1 MTAATL
7 DEDTLLSLAFSLR
20 ANPGAYA
27 VLLGAGVSAPSGILT
42 AWGVVTDL
50 ISRVAVLV
58 GEDEPDDPAGWYE
71 ARFGEDARYENL
83 LEKLAP
89 SQLERQ
95 RLLREYFEPADPD
108 DEVGAR
114 KPTLAHRSIAK
125 LVKAGS
131 LRVLVT
137 LNFDRL
143 LEQAIRDEGIEP
155 TIVASSGDVA
165 GLAPLHTLECCIVH
179 LHGDYLNPS
188 SMLNTTAEL
197 DVYEPAMLELL
208 CRILRDY
215 GLIIAGWSAT
225 YDPALVSA
233 IKANYPSR
241 YTMMWV
247 EPGVQ
252 STLATEFRQLMNGYL
267 VPLDADTAFGRV
279 ADSLAALTNRAAR
292 HPLTVSAAAE
302 TAKRELS
309 GRWVAIRLHDTLTR
323 EFDRLRR
330 VPELNLGGNPTE
342 ADDGYLSMVGRLE
355 EACKVPA
362 ALVSTLTYWGSDDTD
377 GWWIEELDRFAH
389 QLRASG
395 LVKLLR
401 MNHIAGSILFYA
413 AGIAAVAA
421 KRYSLLRRLLSRE
434 VPNGYRDEDEL
445 LAAIFGTDRAL
456 ESDSPRL
463 YQFLRPVLSESL
475 SLTSEALEDAWQQ
488 FEVLRNAKI
497 VMADRSFPD
506 ALEALSDAEGDLDIE
521 HTIAAE
527 RSVGNSDNL
536 GGVQAKTLR
545 ERDERLL
552 WIGRL
557 GHLWNVHLYAV
568 DRRLSERWHVPV
580 AQRLVKELYAQGNA
594 HPLIRAGLGSNSQEL
609 AAAIRGVSRC
619 AGEIANELTWKRLN
633 VGGNR
638 VGSGFLPDEIWIDTG
653 MTAQEFAE
661 HHKADSL

>member
-1 MTAATL
+1 MTTATL
-7 DEDTLLSLAFSLR
+7 HEDTLLTLAFSLH

-58 GEDEPDDPAGWYE
+58 GDDEPDDPAAWYE
-71 ARFGEDARYENL
+71 ARFGEEARYENL

-108 DEVGAR
+108 GESEER

-125 LVKAGS
+125 LVKAGV

-155 TIVASSGDVA
+155 TIVASAGDVA
-165 GLAPLHTLECCIVH
+165 GLAPLHTLQCCIVH

-188 SMLNTTAEL
+188 SMLNTTTEL
-197 DVYEPAMLELL
+197 DVYEPEMLELL
-208 CRILRDY
+208 RRILRDY

-252 STLATEFRQLMNGYL
+252 STLAAEFRTLMNGYL
-267 VPLDADTAFGRV
+267 APLDADTAFGRI
-279 ADSLAALTNRAAR
+279 ADSVASLAHRAAR
-292 HPLTVSAAAE
+292 HPLTAATAAE

-309 GRWVAIRLHDTLTR
+309 GRWVAIRLHDTLSE

-330 VPELNLGGNPTE
+330 VPELNLGDNPTE
-342 ADDGYLSMVGRLE
+342 AEDGYLAMVGRVE
-355 EACKVPA
+355 EACRVPA
-362 ALVSTLTYWGSDDTD
+362 ALVSTLAYWGSDDTD
-377 GWWIEELDRFAH
+377 AWWIDELERFSH
-389 QLRASG
+389 QVRASG

-413 AGIAAVAA
+413 AGVAAVAS
-421 KRYSLLRRLLSRE
+421 KRYPLLQRLLSRE
-434 VPNGYRDEDEL
+434 VPSGSKDQDEL
-445 LAAIFGTDRAL
+445 LARIFGTDRSL
-456 ESDSPRL
+456 ENASPRL
-463 YQFLRPVLSESL
+463 YGFLRTVLSEAL
-475 SLTSEALEDAWQQ
+475 SISSEALEDAWQQ

-497 VMADRSFPD
+497 ALANTNFPD
-506 ALEALSDAEGDLDIE
+506 AWEAFTDAESDFYLE
-521 HTIAAE
+521 QRIAAE
-527 RSVGNSDNL
+527 GSSGDKLS
-536 GGVQAKTLR
+536 GAQTQAAR
-545 ERDERLL
+545 ERDERLK
-552 WIGRL
+552 WIG
-557 GHLWNVHLYAV
+557 GFADLWNVHLYAV
-568 DRRLSERWHVPV
+568 DRRLNERWHVPV
-580 AQRLVKELYAQGNA
+580 AERLVKELYAQGDA
-594 HPLIRAGLGSNSQEL
+594 HPLVRAEL
-609 AAAIRGVSRC
+609 AKSSQKLAGALRGVSRC
-619 AGEIANELTWKRLN
+619 AGDIANELTWKRLN
-633 VGGNR
+633 IGGNR
-638 VGSGFLPDEIWIDTG
+638 VGAGFLPDEIWIDTG
-653 MTAQEFAE
+653 MTAQEQLQMN
-661 HHKADSL
+661 SN

>member
-1 MTAATL
+1 MTTTTV

-20 ANPGAYA
+20 ANPRAYA

-50 ISRVAVLV
+50 ISRVSVLV
-58 GEDEPDDPAGWYE
+58 GEDEPADPAAWYE
-71 ARFGEDARYENL
+71 ARFGEEARYENL

-108 DEVGAR
+108 DESEAR

-143 LEQAIRDEGIEP
+143 LEQAIREEGIEP
-155 TIVASSGDVA
+155 TIVASAGDVA

-197 DVYEPAMLELL
+197 DVYEPEMLELL
-208 CRILRDY
+208 RCILRDY

-247 EPGVQ
+247 EPGFQ
-252 STLATEFRQLMNGYL
+252 STLAAEFRQLMNGHL
-267 VPLDADTAFGRV
+267 VPLDADTAFGRI
-279 ADSLAALTNRAAR
+279 ADSLVALTNRAAR
-292 HPLTVSAAAE
+292 HPLAASAAAE

-309 GRWVAIRLHDTLTR
+309 GRWVAIRLHDTLSR

-330 VPELNLGGNPTE
+330 VPELNLGDNPTE
-342 ADDGYLSMVGRLE
+342 AEDGYLAMVGRIE
-355 EACKVPA
+355 EACRVPA
-362 ALVSTLTYWGSDDTD
+362 ALVATLAYWGGDDTD
-377 GWWIEELDRFAH
+377 GWWIEELDRFSH
-389 QLRASG
+389 QQRASG

-413 AGIAAVAA
+413 AGIAAVASR
-421 KRYSLLRRLLSRE
+421 RYPLLRRLLLRE
-434 VPNGYRDEDEL
+434 VPSGQRDEDEL
-445 LAAIFGTDRAL
+445 LARIFGTDRAL
-456 ESDSPRL
+456 ENASPRL
-463 YQFLRPVLSESL
+463 YQFLRPVLSEAL
-475 SLTSEALEDAWQQ
+475 SISSEALEDAWQQ

-497 VMADRSFPD
+497 VMANKNFPD
-506 ALEALSDAEGDLDIE
+506 AWEALSDAESDLDIE
-521 HTIAAE
+521 HRMGADGP
-527 RSVGNSDNL
+527 SSDNL
-536 GGVQAKTLR
+536 GAVQAKTLR
-545 ERDERLL
+545 ARDERLQ

-557 GHLWNVHLYAV
+557 GDLWNVHLYAV
-568 DRRLSERWHVPV
+568 DRRLNERWHIPV
-580 AQRLVKELYAQGNA
+580 AQRLVKELYAQGDA
-594 HPLIRAGLGSNSQEL
+594 HPLVRAGLGPNSQQL
-609 AAAIRGVSRC
+609 AGAIRGVSKC
-619 AGEIANELTWKRLN
+619 AGDIANELTWKRLN

-638 VGSGFLPDEIWIDTG
+638 VGAGFLPDELWIDTG
-653 MTAQEFAE
+653 MTAQEHAE
-661 HHKADSL
+661 HHEAGLP